1 MTDRVIAH
9 PIGLSIKKQSGCGFQ
24 LYTVLPV
31 KHVAVIPEDLAYE
44 RAVQLSLGVL
54 TASAGLF
61 NSIHLHL
68 PLPSLSPVLTGEILL
83 VWGGSSCVGVMAI
96 QLAIASGLEVVTTA
110 SKHNHDLLLGLG
122 ASKVFDHSSPTVVT
136 EIVSTLKDKDAS
148 IVGAF
153 DGESQFIAADMKSQ
167 TR

>member
-1 MTDRVIAH
+1 VTDRVIAH
-9 PIGLSIKKQSGCGFQ
+9 PSGLSIKKQSGCGFQ

-31 KHVAVIPEDLAYE
+31 KYVAVFPEDLEYE
-44 RAVQLSLGVL
+44 RVVQLSLGVL
-54 TASAGLF
+54 TASAALF

-68 PLPSLSPVLTGEILL
+68 PLPSLSPVATGETVLI
-83 VWGGSSCVGVMAI
+83 WGGSSSVGVMAI

-122 ASKVFDHSSPTVVT
+122 ASKVFDHSSPAVVD
-136 EIVSTLKDKDAS
+136 EIVSTLKGKDAS

-153 DGESQFIAADMKSQ
+153 DGESHFVEADMKSQ
-167 TR
+167 TH